1 MKKLFLLFALF
12 GVLSVG
18 CEELLPNEQKP
29 GDNPTEQPEGNHIFI
44 TDSESSYTV
53 EADGGE
59 VMVIV
64 ATNLEYSIAIP
75 EEAQSWLSVADTRAE
90 ERIDKCT
97 FIVARNDSFD
107 ERSATAELIDTEGK
121 VLQAITF
128 VQNGQPK
135 VFETDSEG
143 NYRVVANGGEV
154 EVAVTTNL
162 EYSVVISEGAEE
174 WLSVA
179 DTRIV
184 IREDKLTFV
193 VAINESFDER
203 TANVELV
210 NGAGE
215 VLQTISFI
223 QDGQSKVFES
233 DGKNSYTVNAVGGEV
248 KVVVTTNIEYNI
260 NIPEEA
266 QEWLSVADT
275 RALARKETLIFIVVE
290 NETFDERSTSVELV
304 NGEGEVLQTIAFVQ
318 HGQTKVFESNSEDRY
333 TIKAI
338 GGEVSVDVTTNLEY
352 SIVIPEDADEWLSL
366 ADTRAV
372 IRKEILTFVVAE
384 NKAYDRRSTTVTLVD
399 NEGNVLQAIEFIQ
412 RAAVMP
418 QFACPSDEIW
428 YTNGSTTNPTT
439 PNNTNAFDANI
450 LSNTYYEDSER
461 WVIKFDGKVTTI
473 GNYAFYNC
481 SSLASVTIPD
491 SITMIGN
498 YAFDDCSNLE
508 SITIPDSITTIGN
521 SAFSG
526 CSCLT
531 NVLITDL
538 SAWCKID
545 FGNEYANPLSYS
557 ANLYLNNQLVTV
569 FVIPSDI
576 TEIKSYAFN
585 DCNSLI
591 KLIIPDGVTTI
602 GERAFYYCRSLTSVT
617 IGDSVTEI
625 GNSAFYNCSSLTS
638 VTIGNSV
645 TSIGYSAFDGCSS
658 LTSVTIGESVTTI
671 GDSAFSYCRSLTS
684 VTIPDS
690 VTTIGGGV
698 FYNCYS
704 LTSVTIGD
712 SVTEIGSSA
721 FHYCSGLTSVTI
733 PDSVTTIGGGAF
745 AYCSSLQEFKGKF
758 AEDNGRIL
766 VIDGVLAAFA
776 PAGLTGYTIPDS
788 VTTIGNSAFYYCNDL
803 TSVTI
808 PDSVTTIGN
817 SAFHYCSGLTSVT
830 IPDSVTTIGEGA
842 FEYCKNLTSITI
854 PDSVTTIGEGAF
866 YECSRLKSVYCKPV
880 TPPAGGSYMFSSN
893 ASGRKI
899 YVPMDSVDSY
909 RMAVGWGEYVLDIV
923 GYNF

>member
-1 MKKLFLLFALF
+1 MSIYRQIIKTLYTMKKLFLLFALF

-121 VLQAITF
+121 VLQTITF

-135 VFETDSEG
+135 VFESDSEG

-162 EYSVVISEGAEE
+162 EYSVVISEDAEE

-179 DTRIV
+179 DTRVV

-193 VAINESFDER
+193 VAVNESFDER
-203 TANVELV
+203 SASAELV
-210 NGAGE
+210 NGDGE
-215 VLQTISFI
+215 VLQTITFI
-223 QDGQSKVFES
+223 QDGQSKTFDS
-233 DGKNSYTVNAVGGEV
+233 NGKDSYTIQAIGGEV
-248 KVVVTTNIEYNI
+248 NVVVTTNIEYNV
-260 NIPEEA
+260 NIPEAA

-275 RALARKETLIFIVVE
+275 RALVREETLTFIVAE

-318 HGQTKVFESNSEDRY
+318 RGQAKVFESNSEDRY

-338 GGEVSVDVTTNLEY
+338 GGEVSVAVTTNLEY
-352 SIVIPEDADEWLSL
+352 NVVISEDAQEWLSV

-372 IRKEILTFVVAE
+372 VREETLTFIVAE
-384 NKAYDRRSTTVTLVD
+384 NKAYDRRSTTVELVD
-399 NEGNVLQAIEFIQ
+399 NEDNVLQIIEFIQ

-461 WVIKFDGKVTTI
+461 WVIKFDGEVTTI
-473 GNYAFYNC
+473 GNNAFRGC
-481 SSLASVTIPD
+481 TSLASVTIPD
-491 SITMIGN
+491 SVTTIGN
-498 YAFDDCSNLE
+498 SAFYNCSSLE
-508 SITIPDSITTIGN
+508 SITIPDSITTIG
-521 SAFSG
+521 SYAFHG

-545 FGNEYANPLSYS
+545 FGDESANPLSYS

-569 FVIPSDI
+569 LVIPSDI

-585 DCNSLI
+585 YCNSLI
-591 KLIIPDGVTTI
+591 KLIIPD
-602 GERAFYYCRSLTSVT
+602 
-617 IGDSVTEI
+617 
-625 GNSAFYNCSSLTS
+625 
-638 VTIGNSV
+638 
-645 TSIGYSAFDGCSS
+645 
-658 LTSVTIGESVTTI
+658 SVTTI
-671 GDSAFSYCRSLTS
+671 GDCAFQSCSSLKSITIPDSATSIGDEAFYNCRSLTS

-690 VTTIGGGV
+690 VTTIGSYA
-698 FYNCYS
+698 FRYCSS

-712 SVTEIGSSA
+712 SVTTIGGGA
-721 FHYCSGLTSVTI
+721 FYMCTSLTSVTI

-745 AYCSSLQEFKGKF
+745 NGCSSLTSVTIGDSVTTIGGGAFYMCTSLTSVTIPDSVTTIGGGAFEYCRSLQEFKGKF

-766 VIDGVLAAFA
+766 VIDGVLVAFA

-788 VTTIGNSAFYYCNDL
+788 VTTIGNSAFYYCYYL

-808 PDSVTTIGN
+808 PDSVTTIGS
-817 SAFHYCSGLTSVT
+817 SAFCDC
-830 IPDSVTTIGEGA
+830 I
-842 FEYCKNLTSITI
+842 
-854 PDSVTTIGEGAF
+854 
-866 YECSRLKSVYCKPV
+866 
-880 TPPAGGSYMFSSN
+880 
-893 ASGRKI
+893 
-899 YVPMDSVDSY
+899 
-909 RMAVGWGEYVLDIV
+909 
-923 GYNF
+923 